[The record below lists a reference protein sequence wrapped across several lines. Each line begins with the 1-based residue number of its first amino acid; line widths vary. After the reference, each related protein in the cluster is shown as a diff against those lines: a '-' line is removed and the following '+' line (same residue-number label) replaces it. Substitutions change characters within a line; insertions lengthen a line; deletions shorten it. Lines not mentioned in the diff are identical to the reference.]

1 LSQSTSN
8 DEMPQ
13 PQSLQSLDESHQDST
28 DSKQQQHRPLLRASK
43 APPRSTRHLRKES
56 VEQTLFDLTKAMT
69 ALHKRGKSSSG
80 KPPVSPKNSV
90 AGTAQEFAQNAVH
103 ISEQQGDLNGGS
115 GGAPGSS
122 SDANNA
128 ASSST
133 NHRWGLIKGMI
144 RGEELA
150 VLREENRNESTD
162 SLVEQGES
170 KGQDEKGGDDAVT
183 GGMSSEDGSGD
194 PNNINDSEHSGSNNP
209 KRRKHRLGMDDKLK
223 EDWQEWSE
231 FFRPHKG
238 RLYAYIKNVTLYLLI
253 PLIGVAAILFYLAGN
268 VPTGTNDSEER
279 VDDDEEIEEK
289 GASASYILLFT
300 ARLIITLSL
309 ALAIQFL
316 VIDVVALQTRFFLRT
331 VGPVITLL
339 IVQSKG
345 WPHIVFW
352 WVILNF
358 SMNYGDHA
366 FAHHWAFY
374 QDFVDLFNS
383 TNPSGAITY
392 SDWYRRCLVIGISVS
407 IVVTIKRFLLGLY
420 LGRKQFSHYG
430 ELLGKVLNK
439 MLLVSE
445 VARLAKFIEKTAKT
459 ENTPVVMPSE

>member
-1 LSQSTSN
+1 
-8 DEMPQ
+8 
-13 PQSLQSLDESHQDST
+13 
-28 DSKQQQHRPLLRASK
+28 
-43 APPRSTRHLRKES
+43 
-56 VEQTLFDLTKAMT
+56 
-69 ALHKRGKSSSG
+69 
-80 KPPVSPKNSV
+80 
-90 AGTAQEFAQNAVH
+90 
-103 ISEQQGDLNGGS
+103 
-115 GGAPGSS
+115 
-122 SDANNA
+122 
-128 ASSST
+128 
-133 NHRWGLIKGMI
+133 MI

-170 KGQDEKGGDDAVT
+170 KGQDEKGDDAVT
-183 GGMSSEDGSGD
+183 GNMSSEEDGSGD
-194 PNNINDSEHSGSNNP
+194 PNNINDSEHSGPNNP
-209 KRRKHRLGMDDKLK
+209 KRRKHRRMDDKLK

-253 PLIGVAAILFYLAGN
+253 PLIGVAAILFYLADN
-268 VPTGTNDSEER
+268 VPTGKNDGENP
-279 VDDDEEIEEK
+279 VDDDTVVEEK

-300 ARLIITLSL
+300 ARLTITLSL

-352 WVILNF
+352 WVIANF
-358 SMNYGDHA
+358 SMNYGDGA

-374 QDFVDLFNS
+374 QNFVDLFNS

-392 SDWYRRCLVIGISVS
+392 SDWYRRCLVVGISVS
-407 IVVTIKRFLLGLY
+407 IVVTIKRFLIGLY

-459 ENTPVVMPSE
+459 EDKPAAMPSE